1 MAEPAEKA
9 EETEP
14 FRQKEEVEYHP
25 ANSKA
30 EQEPPDDQRLRIRVI
45 ILVVAVLVLVG
56 VAFAVGYVV
65 RMVVYRC
72 DNPSPSIDLDQ
83 LIQEATDNIS
93 TSNIEEQLR

>member
-14 FRQKEEVEYHP
+14 FRNKDEVDYHP

-30 EQEPPDDQRLRIRVI
+30 EQEPPDDQRLRIRVV

-56 VAFAVGYVV
+56 VFFAVGYVTH
-65 RMVVYRC
+65 MITKPC
-72 DNPSPSIDLDQ
+72 KKPAPPNIIDQ
-83 LIQEATDNIS
+83 LVKDATENIS